1 MNRIQSAI
9 FPSILLFLGMLAVIP
24 LAGAINKPFLIAT
37 IAATGC
43 TCLAVCGID
52 IILGVGHQFLLGQ
65 AAFFGVGAYSYAI
78 LGRDTELPILLIIV
92 LSVMITMAIG
102 ALVGWVFFKL
112 GSLLFAVGT
121 LAVGVIGLNA
131 MGRLTSVTGGA
142 DGMTVPSLEL
152 FGHNL
157 GRGNARLIFTAVV
170 LCIVVALTRYY
181 ISSLRGKRLRLVG
194 ADPVVAG
201 SLGIDVRATKI
212 EAMIIATGLAALG
225 GVLFAATNVI
235 IAPSTFSLEISILVV
250 VAVVLGGPGRVIGPV
265 IALMI
270 LNSLPELIDSLSGYF
285 DLLIGILLVIG
296 IAALG
301 ERGLNLTGL
310 FGSRKRTDDDADSD
324 AAIASAGASAG
335 SGQSSDQSVHAQA
348 NGAIADPTQSTSSA
362 PTTQSSPTDS
372 GSVAVGSQHVEGARN

>member
-1 MNRIQSAI
+1 MNRIQSAL
-9 FPSILLFLGMLAVIP
+9 FPSLLLFLGMLAVIP

-65 AAFFGVGAYSYAI
+65 AAFFGVGAYAYAI
-78 LGRDTELPILLIIV
+78 LGRDTEWPILLIIV
-92 LSVMITMAIG
+92 LSVVITMAIG

-131 MGRLTSVTGGA
+131 MGRLTSITGGA
-142 DGMTVPSLEL
+142 DGMTVPSLEF

-157 GRGNARLIFTAVV
+157 GRGNARLIFTAIV

-181 ISSLRGKRLRLVG
+181 ISGLRGKRLRLVG

-212 EAMIIATGLAALG
+212 EAMVIATGLAALG

-250 VAVVLGGPGRVIGPV
+250 VAVVVGGPGRVIGPV

-270 LNSLPELIDSLSGYF
+270 LNSLPELIDALSGYF

-301 ERGLNLTGL
+301 ESGLNLTGL
-310 FGSRKRTDDDADSD
+310 FGSRKRTDDDP
-324 AAIASAGASAG
+324 AIAGAGAGAVAG
-335 SGQSSDQSVHAQA
+335 SVAGAGDSSDITLNAQT
-348 NGAIADPTQSTSSA
+348 NGTSDPAGTD
-362 PTTQSSPTDS
+362 PTTQSSLNNNGT
-372 GSVAVGSQHVEGARN
+372 VIVGSQHVEGARN